1 MSRRVVIIGGGIV
14 GLAVAREWLARTTD
28 WNVTVLEKE
37 AHVGRHQSTHNS
49 GVLHAGLYY
58 APGSLKARLA
68 VSGIRLMTA
77 FCREHNVPHEICG
90 KVVVA
95 TDASEQPALD
105 GLWARGQANGL
116 RGLRRLGPEELRE
129 IEPNVSGV
137 AAIHV
142 PEEGIVDYGAVCTAL
157 QRGIEG
163 AGGHVRTLNPVRLI
177 QETASGWRVETSA
190 GAYEYDYLINC
201 AGLFSDRIAELAG
214 VRREVRIVPFR
225 GEYFLLAPK
234 AQTLVRHLVY
244 PVPDARFPFL
254 GVHFTRMIHGGVE
267 AGPNAVLALS
277 REGYRWR
284 DVSIRDL
291 LDAAGF
297 PGLWRFMARYPS
309 LCTEEVLRSLSK
321 RRACQALQK
330 LVPAITPADLL
341 PGGAGVRAQA
351 MDRTGA
357 LIQDFNVVSRPRALH
372 VLNAPSPAATASL
385 AIAREIVD
393 RVPELHG
400 SKPV

>member
-14 GLAVAREWLARTTD
+14 GLAVAREWLARAPD
-28 WNVTVLEKE
+28 WKVTVLEKE
-37 AHVGRHQSTHNS
+37 AGVGRHQSTHNS

-77 FCREHNVPHEICG
+77 FCRENNVPHEICG

-95 TDASEQPALD
+95 TDASEQPALEA
-105 GLWARGQANGL
+105 LWARGQANGL

-142 PEEGIVDYGAVCTAL
+142 PEEGIVDYGAVCMAL

-163 AGGHVRTLNPVRLI
+163 VGGQVRTLNPVRLI

-190 GAYEYDYLINC
+190 GAYECDYLINC
-201 AGLFSDRIAELAG
+201 AGLFSDRIAKLAG

-225 GEYFLLAPK
+225 GEYFLLAPR

-291 LDAAGF
+291 VDAAGF

-393 RVPELHG
+393 RVPDLAR
-400 SKPV
+400 